1 MRYSTPEM
9 IPHSGLTPA
18 ELRTLRSLKKP
29 DQLQR
34 FLDEEIA
41 YNTEPDGP
49 SCFSPR
55 LVLRHTRGHCM
66 EGALLAAAAF
76 RVNGAR
82 ALLLDLEAV
91 RDDDHVLALYQVD
104 GCWGAVA
111 KSNYSGLRYREPV
124 YRTLRELVL
133 SYFPHYFNLQGERT
147 LRAYSTRPIDL
158 ARFDSR
164 QWMADEEPVW
174 YIAEHLCWVPH
185 TKIITPKQIRRLTRM
200 DQRLF
205 DAGLVGSIAH

>member
-1 MRYSTPEM
+1 M
-9 IPHSGLTPA
+9 IPHSGLTAA
-18 ELRTLRSLKKP
+18 ELRTLRGLKRP
-29 DQLQR
+29 DRLQR

-55 LVLRHTRGHCM
+55 QVLRHSRGHCL

-82 ALLLDLEAV
+82 ALLLDLAAV

-104 GCWGAVA
+104 GCWGSIA
-111 KSNYSGLRYREPV
+111 KSNYSGLGYREPI

-133 SYFPHYFNLQGERT
+133 SYFPHYFNLKGERT

-158 ARFDSR
+158 ARFDDR
-164 QWMADEEPVW
+164 QWMAAEEPVW
-174 YIAEHLCWVPH
+174 YIAEHLCYVAH
-185 TKIITPKQIRRLTRM
+185 TPLVTPKQVRRLTPM
-200 DQRLF
+200 DRRLY
-205 DAGLVGSIAH
+205 DAGLVGRIQH